1 MDVDEVESENRSV
14 LAFASGRVTA
24 GGRAVH
30 HNPIGRQREQRMAW
44 LDAAARPPPA
54 AAHDAVE
61 NTPQR
66 SNADESGIRGVDAHA
81 AIAPPS
87 APSQRSCVIVMT

>member
-24 GGRAVH
+24 GGHAVH
-30 HNPIGRQREQRMAW
+30 HNPIGRQQRMSR

-61 NTPQR
+61 NPPQR
-66 SNADESGIRGVDAHA
+66 RDADESGIRGVDAHA